1 MHGHCWCCTP
11 HTTRCRWSPP
21 DPATA
26 LARTAVATI
35 MADLQAMVAHVS
47 APPTAALT
55 TAGGPRLSGEPL
67 LLDAMTAR
75 QLQLLGTVAA
85 VPVAA
90 RFLGEPTQ
98 LRTLLSL
105 VALGS
110 LRVRRSALRTLRAVL
125 PATPPE
131 VAASAVAGLG
141 RDGSGTG
148 DGGVG
153 GGAGAGAGAGAG
165 GDSAPANGVL
175 LFLLDIVG
183 QVTACTTAS
192 LHWAV
197 SSH

>member
-1 MHGHCWCCTP
+1 
-11 HTTRCRWSPP
+11 
-21 DPATA
+21 
-26 LARTAVATI
+26 

-148 DGGVG
+148 DGVG

-183 QVTACTTAS
+183 QVKAYIPTLCALGRFLTRTCLAFPRATPS
-192 LHWAV
+192 LCAQLAKQPLLVHPL
-197 SSH
+197 